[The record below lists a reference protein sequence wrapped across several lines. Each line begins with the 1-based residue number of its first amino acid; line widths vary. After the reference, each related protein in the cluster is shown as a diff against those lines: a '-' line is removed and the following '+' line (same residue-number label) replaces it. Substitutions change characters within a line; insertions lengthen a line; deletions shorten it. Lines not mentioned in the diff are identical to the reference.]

1 VLKDKAG
8 FVASAS
14 AAIASCLS
22 KPETYVAVCVTDDHR
37 GMSFGGTTDPT
48 ALGCVYSIGSIN
60 QDNNGALT
68 AALSEL
74 LEEHGGVPN
83 DRIYINFFDVPR
95 ANCGWSGRTFAGWPV
110 TVGKLLMA
118 VVEEHGSWRTMQYN
132 LPVMWGAV
140 PSNFVWPWSKPW
152 SKNSVVVLMC
162 LLIRVRGVW
171 QGLL

>member
-1 VLKDKAG
+1 MSRAGPARASCTDPSDLPGDPSLILHTNVVLKDKAG

-95 ANCGWSGRTFAGWPV
+95 ANCGWSGRTFAG
-110 TVGKLLMA
+110 
-118 VVEEHGSWRTMQYN
+118 
-132 LPVMWGAV
+132 
-140 PSNFVWPWSKPW
+140 
-152 SKNSVVVLMC
+152 
-162 LLIRVRGVW
+162 
-171 QGLL
+171 